1 MGIPRH
7 DEELYLALREYVCF
21 SVSFTVC
28 EYGRPAF
35 LSDAA
40 NVSNLFLFSWEPES
54 GGVQAVLCLPF
65 EMSHGKF

>member
-1 MGIPRH
+1 MNPFPSMGIPRH

-40 NVSNLFLFSWEPES
+40 NVSNLFLFS
-54 GGVQAVLCLPF
+54 
-65 EMSHGKF
+65 